1 VEWPGG
7 WLLFVVAAL
16 LVAMPVLGVAAWAF
30 YLALVLRVW
39 LFVKGVLSSL

>member
-7 WLLFVVAAL
+7 WLLFGVAAL
-16 LVAMPVLGVAAWAF
+16 LVAVPVLGVAAWVF

-39 LFVKGVLSSL
+39 LFVKEALSSL